1 MSRFG
6 VSPAPAFH
14 LLATTHL
21 SELRLSRLALFTV
34 THLDKLSIASAIQP
48 QFNPS
53 ILPAHAPLQIMRYS
67 SHITTTKSNQLRY
80 SACFRAP
87 DEQIL
92 DSNDCAHLA
101 GSDKLQL
108 PARI

>member
-53 ILPAHAPLQIMRYS
+53 ILPAYALFSHRDRS
-67 SHITTTKSNQLRY
+67 SLSLRDGTTIATSL
-80 SACFRAP
+80 SAQYLGHKYLEGDGRSP
-87 DEQIL
+87 
-92 DSNDCAHLA
+92 
-101 GSDKLQL
+101 
-108 PARI
+108 

>member
-1 MSRFG
+1 MVSTYTNSAVVDSLTLSLRHLGGVSRFG
-6 VSPAPAFH
+6 VSPALAFH

-53 ILPAHAPLQIMRYS
+53 ILPAHAPLQ
-67 SHITTTKSNQLRY
+67 
-80 SACFRAP
+80 
-87 DEQIL
+87 
-92 DSNDCAHLA
+92 
-101 GSDKLQL
+101 
-108 PARI
+108 